1 MVTVNRERQ
10 YKRKISYWR
19 LDKNIKESE
28 MRAILAVRDIR
39 IERGKQSVF
48 YVRGRRV
55 DPAKID
61 RFAKRKLSLELQFPG
76 MYTNLVIETK

>member
-1 MVTVNRERQ
+1 MNRERQ
-10 YKRKISYWR
+10 YKRKISFWR

-28 MRAILAVRDIR
+28 MRAILAVRDSR
-39 IERGKQSVF
+39 IARGKQSVF

-61 RFAKRKLSLELQFPG
+61 RFARRKVSLELQLTST
-76 MYTNLVIETK
+76 YINE